1 MRSSRDNLRELLMF
15 TRQSQH
21 GFSFAESPTFQKQ
34 GLSCFNRLYRRQL
47 PVDMRLDPQ
56 TARME

>member
-1 MRSSRDNLRELLMF
+1 MF